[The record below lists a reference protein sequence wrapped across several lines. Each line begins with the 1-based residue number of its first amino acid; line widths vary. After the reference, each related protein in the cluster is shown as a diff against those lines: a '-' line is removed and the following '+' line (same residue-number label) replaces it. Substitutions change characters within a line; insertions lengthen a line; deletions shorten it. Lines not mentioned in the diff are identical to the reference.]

1 MVAVAN
7 KGGATMNDDKKAPI
21 VNMNNKGQVTIP
33 ARTRKNLGLGDE
45 EQFQI
50 IEENGRIILN
60 PVIIISKDQA
70 WYWTEE
76 WQNGE
81 LEADNEIKEG
91 KTKSFESVDALLDDL
106 FDDED

>member
-1 MVAVAN
+1 MVAVSN
-7 KGGATMNDDKKAPI
+7 RGGATMKDDKRAPI

-45 EQFQI
+45 EQFQV
-50 IEENGRIILN
+50 IEEDGRIVLN

-76 WQNGE
+76 WQKGE
-81 LEADNEIKEG
+81 RDADMEIKAG
-91 KTKSFESVDALLDDL
+91 RTKSFNSVDALLEDL